1 MNALIQALKRLNYR
15 TLIVL
20 ALIGLIVVPTLVVAM
35 TLDLMAPG
43 GEAADI
49 IADGPKEKPTPTP
62 PPPVYEDFAWG
73 G

>member
-1 MNALIQALKRLNYR
+1 MNALFQALKRLNYR

-20 ALIGLIVVPTLVVAM
+20 ALIGLLVVPVVAVN
-35 TLDLMAPG
+35 LDLMASP

-49 IADGPKEKPTPTP
+49 VADEPTKKPTPTP